1 MSTKTNA
8 KRKGGLLSALIKII
22 ISTAVIFAIF
32 YVFLPPLNP
41 MASEFWIFL
50 TSALAIYL
58 LPFGLGGMFKVY
70 TLPGSASR
78 VELSP
83 KTKTGGYKAMV
94 GIVLVPV
101 AVIVIGGV
109 ASSTFFNAKQYAGV
123 IDVKEADFATD
134 MPETDNVTN
143 IALMDTDS
151 AVIIGN
157 RALGSLSDVV
167 SQYVL
172 NGTYTQIN
180 YQGTP
185 KKLSVLEYDGFF
197 KWLGNRENGV
207 PGFVMV
213 DPVANTAEY
222 KKLTKSI
229 KYAESAYFGDDLM
242 RKLRFEYPTKIFGN
256 VAFEIDEE
264 GNPYYI
270 VACMSPKVGLFGAY
284 DVSEVI
290 IFNPCEGNSAI
301 VPVGQVPQ
309 WVDIVYDGYLAED
322 KYNWYGLLSGG
333 FWNSVIGNKGCKQTT
348 DDFGYLMYDDDVW
361 YYTGVT
367 SVTGD
372 ASNIGFIV
380 SNARTGEYKYYSV
393 VGAEEYSAM
402 SAAEGEVQHMNY
414 KASFPAL
421 INVSGEATYIMVLK
435 DANGYVK
442 QYGLVNV
449 SHVGI
454 VAIGNTQ
461 SEAMAAYKKLL
472 SQNGIVSGGTP
483 SDTKADVTVAEIEKL
498 VIDGNSW
505 YYFLGS
511 DGNYY
516 CVSIANDASAL
527 FIRTGDAITFTYT
540 ETDTAGIR
548 NVSAWAKTA
557 PLS

>member
-1 MSTKTNA
+1 MSA
-8 KRKGGLLSALIKII
+8 KRKGGALSVIVKLLV
-22 ISTAVIFAIF
+22 STAVVFAAF
-32 YVFLPPLNP
+32 YLFLPPINP
-41 MASEFWIFL
+41 MATEFWIFL
-50 TSALAIYL
+50 AAALAVYF
-58 LPFGLGGMFKVY
+58 LPFGLGGIFKVY
-70 TLPGSASR
+70 SLPGSASR
-78 VELSP
+78 VEFSP
-83 KTKTGGYKAMV
+83 RTRSLGYKAMV
-94 GIVLVPV
+94 ALILIPV
-101 AVIVIGGV
+101 AVMIVGGI
-109 ASSTFFNAKQYAGV
+109 ASSTFFNAKQYASV
-123 IDVKEADFATD
+123 IDVTEADFATD
-134 MPETDNVTN
+134 MPETNNVTN

-180 YQGTP
+180 YNGKPQ
-185 KKLSVLEYDGFF
+185 KLSVLEYDGFF
-197 KWLGNRENGV
+197 KWLGNRKSGI
-207 PGFVMV
+207 PGYVMV
-213 DPVANTAEY
+213 DPVGNTAEY
-222 KKLTKSI
+222 KKLAKAI
-229 KYAESAYFGDDLM
+229 NYAESGFFGDDLM
-242 RKLRFEYPTKIFGN
+242 RKLRFDYPTKIFGN

-270 VACMSPKVGLFGAY
+270 VACMSPRVGLFGAY

-290 IFNPCEGNSAI
+290 IFNPCEGNSAV

-322 KYNWYGLLSGG
+322 KYNWHGLLSGG

-348 DDFGYLMYDDDVW
+348 DDFGYLMYNDDVW

-414 KASFPAL
+414 RASFPAL

-449 SHVGI
+449 SQVGI

-461 SEAMAAYKKLL
+461 TEAMTAYKKLL
-472 SQNGIVSGGTP
+472 AQNGIANSGTP
-483 SDTKADVTVAEIEKL
+483 TDTKADVTITEIEKL
-498 VIDGNSW
+498 VIDGNSH

-511 DGNYY
+511 DGKYY
-516 CVSIANDASAL
+516 RVSISDDASAL
-527 FIRTGDAITFTYT
+527 FIRVGDAITFTYA

-548 NVSAWAKTA
+548 NVTEWAKTVSL
-557 PLS
+557 P

>member
-1 MSTKTNA
+1 MSS
-8 KRKGGLLSALIKII
+8 KRKGGALSVIVKLLV
-22 ISTAVIFAIF
+22 STAVVFAAF
-32 YVFLPPLNP
+32 YLFLPPINP
-41 MASEFWIFL
+41 MATEFWIFL
-50 TSALAIYL
+50 AAALAVYF
-58 LPFGLGGMFKVY
+58 LPFGLGSIFKVY
-70 TLPGSASR
+70 SLPGSASR
-78 VELSP
+78 VEFSP
-83 KTKTGGYKAMV
+83 KTKSLGYKAMAALILIPIAVMVV
-94 GIVLVPV
+94 GGI
-101 AVIVIGGV
+101 
-109 ASSTFFNAKQYAGV
+109 ASSTFFNAKQYASV
-123 IDVKEADFATD
+123 IDVTEADFATD
-134 MPETDNVTN
+134 MPETSNVTN

-172 NGTYTQIN
+172 SGTYTQIN
-180 YQGTP
+180 YNGKPQ
-185 KKLSVLEYDGFF
+185 KLSVLEYDGFF

-207 PGFVMV
+207 PGYVMV
-213 DPVANTAEY
+213 DPVGNTAEY
-222 KKLTKSI
+222 KKLAKAI
-229 KYAESAYFGDDLM
+229 NYAESGYFGDDLM
-242 RKLRFEYPTKIFGN
+242 RKLRFDYPTKIFGG

-270 VACMSPKVGLFGAY
+270 VSCMSPKVGLFGAY

-290 IFNPCEGNSAI
+290 IFDPCGGSSEI
-301 VPVGQVPQ
+301 VSVGSVPQ

-322 KYNWYGLLSGG
+322 KYNWHGLFAGG

-348 DDFGYLMYDDDVW
+348 DDFGYLMYNDDVW

-414 KASFPAL
+414 RASFPAL

-449 SHVGI
+449 SQVGI

-461 SEAMAAYKKLL
+461 AEAMTAYKKLL
-472 SQNGIVSGGTP
+472 AQNGIANSGTP
-483 SDTKADVTVAEIEKL
+483 ADTKAAVTVTEIEKL
-498 VIDGNSW
+498 VIDGNSH

-511 DGNYY
+511 DGKYY
-516 CVSIANDASAL
+516 RVSISDDASAL
-527 FIRTGDAITFTYT
+527 FIRVGDAITFTYT

-548 NVSAWAKTA
+548 NVTAWAKTVS
-557 PLS
+557 LS

>member
-1 MSTKTNA
+1 MSTKT
-8 KRKGGLLSALIKII
+8 KRKGGALSAILKLIL
-22 ISTAVIFAIF
+22 SSAVVFAIF

-41 MASEFWIFL
+41 MATEFWIFL
-50 TSALAIYL
+50 TAALAIYL
-58 LPFGLGGMFKVY
+58 LPFGLGGIFKVY
-70 TLPGSASR
+70 SLPGSASR
-78 VELSP
+78 VEFSP
-83 KTKTGGYKAMV
+83 KTKSFGYKLMV
-94 GIVLVPV
+94 ALVLIPV
-101 AVIVIGGV
+101 AVMIVGGII
-109 ASSTFFNAKQYAGV
+109 SSTFFNAKKYADV
-123 IDVKEADFATD
+123 IKVNEADFATD
-134 MPETDNVTN
+134 MPETSNVTN

-167 SQYVL
+167 SQYVV

-180 YQGTP
+180 YQGKP
-185 KKLSVLEYDGFF
+185 QKLSVLEYDGFF
-197 KWLGNRENGV
+197 KWLGNRNNGI
-207 PGFVMV
+207 PGYVMV
-213 DPVANTAEY
+213 DPVGNTAEY
-222 KKLTKSI
+222 KKLTKAI
-229 KYAESAYFGDDLM
+229 NYAESGYFGDDLM
-242 RKLRFEYPTKIFGN
+242 RKLRFDYPTKIFGN
-256 VAFEIDEE
+256 IAFEIDEN

-270 VACMSPKVGLFGAY
+270 VACMAPKVGLFGAY

-290 IFNPCEGNSAI
+290 IFNPCEGNSAV

-322 KYNWYGLLSGG
+322 KYNWHGLLSGG

-380 SNARTGEYKYYSV
+380 SNARTGEYKYYSIA
-393 VGAEEYSAM
+393 GAEEYSAM
-402 SAAEGEVQHMNY
+402 NAAQGEVQEKGY

-435 DANGYVK
+435 DASGIVK
-442 QYGLVNV
+442 QYALVNV
-449 SHVGI
+449 EHYSI
-454 VAIGNTQ
+454 VATGDTQ
-461 SEAMAAYKKLL
+461 AQAMTAYKKLL
-472 SQNGIVSGGTP
+472 AQNGIVSGGAPT
-483 SDTKADVTVAEIEKL
+483 DTKADVTVKEIEKL

-516 CVSIANDASAL
+516 CVSIANDAGAL
-527 FIRTGDAITFTYT
+527 FIRVGDAITFTYT

-548 NVSAWAKTA
+548 NVTEWAKTA

>member
-1 MSTKTNA
+1 MSAKV
-8 KRKGGLLSALIKII
+8 KRKGGILPALLKLILSSA
-22 ISTAVIFAIF
+22 VVFAIF
-32 YVFLPPLNP
+32 YVFLPPINP
-41 MASEFWIFL
+41 MAKEFWIFL
-50 TSALAIYL
+50 TAALAIYL
-58 LPFGLGGMFKVY
+58 VPFGLGNVFKVY
-70 TLPGSASR
+70 SLPGSASR
-78 VELSP
+78 VEFSP
-83 KTKTGGYKAMV
+83 QTKSFGYKLMV
-94 GIVLVPV
+94 AVVLIPV
-101 AVIVIGGV
+101 AVMIVGGII
-109 ASSTFFNAKQYAGV
+109 SSTFFNAKSYAGV
-123 IDVKEADFATD
+123 IKVNEADFATD
-134 MPETDNVTN
+134 MPETSTVTN

-167 SQYVL
+167 SQYVV

-185 KKLSVLEYDGFF
+185 RKLSVLEYDGFF
-197 KWLGNRENGV
+197 KWLGNRKSGI
-207 PGFVMV
+207 PGYVMV
-213 DPVANTAEY
+213 DPVGNTAEY

-229 KYAESAYFGDDLM
+229 NYAESGYFGDDLM

-256 VAFEIDEE
+256 IAFEIDEE

-270 VACMSPKVGLFGAY
+270 VACMAPKVGLFGAY

-290 IFNPCEGNSAI
+290 IFNPCNGSSSI
-301 VPVGQVPQ
+301 VSVGQVEP

-322 KYNWYGLLSGG
+322 KYNWHGLLSGG

-380 SNARTGEYKYYSV
+380 SNARTGEYKYYSIA
-393 VGAEEYSAM
+393 GAEEYSAM
-402 SAAEGEVQHMNY
+402 NAAQGEVQEKGY
-414 KASFPAL
+414 QASFPAL

-435 DANGYVK
+435 DANGIVK
-442 QYGLVNV
+442 QYALVNV
-449 SHVGI
+449 EHYSL
-454 VAIGNTQ
+454 VATGDTQ
-461 SEAMAAYKKLL
+461 AEAMTAYKKLL
-472 SQNGIVSGGTP
+472 AQNGIVSGGAP
-483 SDTKADVTVAEIEKL
+483 SDTKANVTVAEIEKL
-498 VIDGNSW
+498 VINGNSW

-527 FIRTGDAITFTYT
+527 FIRKGDAITFTYT

-548 NVSAWAKTA
+548 NVTEWAKSA
-557 PLS
+557 PIA

>member
-1 MSTKTNA
+1 MHFK
-8 KRKGGLLSALIKII
+8 LI
-22 ISTAVIFAIF
+22 ISTAIVFAIF
-32 YVFLPPLNP
+32 YVFLPPINP
-41 MASEFWIFL
+41 MAKEFWIFL
-50 TSALAIYL
+50 TAALAIYL
-58 LPFGLGGMFKVY
+58 VPFGLGNVFKVY
-70 TLPGSASR
+70 SLPGSASR
-78 VELSP
+78 VEFSP
-83 KTKTGGYKAMV
+83 QTKSFGYKLMV
-94 GIVLVPV
+94 AVVLIPV
-101 AVIVIGGV
+101 AVMIVGGII
-109 ASSTFFNAKQYAGV
+109 SSTFFNAKSYAGV
-123 IDVKEADFATD
+123 IKVNEADFATD
-134 MPETDNVTN
+134 MPETSTVTN

-167 SQYVL
+167 SQYVV

-185 KKLSVLEYDGFF
+185 RKLSVLEYDGFF
-197 KWLGNRENGV
+197 KWLGNRKSGI
-207 PGFVMV
+207 PGYVMV
-213 DPVANTAEY
+213 DPVGNTAEY

-229 KYAESAYFGDDLM
+229 NYAESGYFGDDLM

-256 VAFEIDEE
+256 IAFEIDEE

-270 VACMSPKVGLFGAY
+270 VACMAPKVGLFGAY

-290 IFNPCEGNSAI
+290 IFNPCNGSSSI
-301 VPVGQVPQ
+301 VSVGQVEP

-322 KYNWYGLLSGG
+322 KYNWHGLLSGG

-380 SNARTGEYKYYSV
+380 SNARTGEYKYYSIA
-393 VGAEEYSAM
+393 GAEEYSAM
-402 SAAEGEVQHMNY
+402 NAAQGEVQEKGY
-414 KASFPAL
+414 QASFPAL

-435 DANGYVK
+435 DANGIVK
-442 QYGLVNV
+442 QYALVNV
-449 SHVGI
+449 EHYSL
-454 VAIGNTQ
+454 VATGDTQ
-461 SEAMAAYKKLL
+461 AEAMTAYKKLL
-472 SQNGIVSGGTP
+472 AQNGIVSGGAP
-483 SDTKADVTVAEIEKL
+483 SDTKANVTVAEIEKL
-498 VIDGNSW
+498 VINGNSW

-527 FIRTGDAITFTYT
+527 FIRKGDAITFTYT

-548 NVSAWAKTA
+548 NVTEWAKSA
-557 PLS
+557 PIA

>member
-1 MSTKTNA
+1 MSAKV
-8 KRKGGLLSALIKII
+8 KRKGGILPALLKLILSSA
-22 ISTAVIFAIF
+22 VVFAIF

-41 MASEFWIFL
+41 AATEFWIFV
-50 TSALAIYL
+50 TAALAIYL
-58 LPFGLGGMFKVY
+58 LPFGLGSIFKVY
-70 TLPGSASR
+70 SLPGSASR
-78 VELSP
+78 VEFSP
-83 KTKTGGYKAMV
+83 KTKTLGYKIMV
-94 GIVLVPV
+94 ALLLVPI
-101 AVIVIGGV
+101 AVIIIGGII
-109 ASSTFFNAKQYAGV
+109 SSTFFNAKSYAGV
-123 IDVKEADFATD
+123 IKVTEADFATD
-134 MPETDNVTN
+134 MPETSNVTN

-167 SQYVL
+167 SQYVV

-180 YQGTP
+180 YQGKP

-197 KWLGNRENGV
+197 KWLGNRKEGV
-207 PGFVMV
+207 PGYVMV

-222 KKLTKSI
+222 KKFGADKSI
-229 KYAESAYFGDDLM
+229 KYAESGYFSDDLM
-242 RKLRFEYPTKIFGN
+242 RKLRFEYPTKIFGG
-256 VAFEIDEE
+256 VAFEVDEN

-270 VACMSPKVGLFGAY
+270 VACMAPKVGLFGAY

-290 IFNPCEGNSAI
+290 IFNPCAGNSAI

-322 KYNWYGLLSGG
+322 KYNWHGLLSGG

-380 SNARTGEYKYYSV
+380 SNARTGEYKYYSIA
-393 VGAEEYSAM
+393 GAEEYSAM
-402 SAAEGEVQHMNY
+402 NAAEGEVQEKGY
-414 KASFPAL
+414 TASFPAL
-421 INVSGEATYIMVLK
+421 INVAGEATYIMVLK
-435 DANGYVK
+435 DASGIVK
-442 QYGLVNV
+442 QYALVNV
-449 SHVGI
+449 EHYSI
-454 VAIGNTQ
+454 VATGDTQ
-461 SEAMAAYKKLL
+461 AQAMSAYKKLL
-472 SQNGIVSGGTP
+472 SQNGIVSGGIAE
-483 SDTKADVTVAEIEKL
+483 TKSDVTISEIEKL

-516 CVSIANDASAL
+516 CISIANDASAL
-527 FIRTGDAITFTYT
+527 FIRKGDAITFTYA

-548 NVSAWAKTA
+548 NVTEWAKTA

>member
-1 MSTKTNA
+1 
-8 KRKGGLLSALIKII
+8 
-22 ISTAVIFAIF
+22 
-32 YVFLPPLNP
+32 
-41 MASEFWIFL
+41 
-50 TSALAIYL
+50 
-58 LPFGLGGMFKVY
+58 
-70 TLPGSASR
+70 
-78 VELSP
+78 
-83 KTKTGGYKAMV
+83 
-94 GIVLVPV
+94 
-101 AVIVIGGV
+101 
-109 ASSTFFNAKQYAGV
+109 
-123 IDVKEADFATD
+123 
-134 MPETDNVTN
+134 
-143 IALMDTDS
+143 
-151 AVIIGN
+151 
-157 RALGSLSDVV
+157 
-167 SQYVL
+167 
-172 NGTYTQIN
+172 
-180 YQGTP
+180 
-185 KKLSVLEYDGFF
+185 
-197 KWLGNRENGV
+197 
-207 PGFVMV
+207 
-213 DPVANTAEY
+213 
-222 KKLTKSI
+222 
-229 KYAESAYFGDDLM
+229 
-242 RKLRFEYPTKIFGN
+242 
-256 VAFEIDEE
+256 
-264 GNPYYI
+264 
-270 VACMSPKVGLFGAY
+270 
-284 DVSEVI
+284 
-290 IFNPCEGNSAI
+290 
-301 VPVGQVPQ
+301 
-309 WVDIVYDGYLAED
+309 VDIVYDGYLAED